1 LGKAAPGDG
10 LPTVCFEEGR
20 TAFRHRIPEKIPD
33 DPCNMEERPVL
44 SYIRDG
50 RIWTHP
56 HIHALLLVP
65 PRYWGPD
72 YIKKRT
78 WAELWATAMSLDYEP
93 VVDVRRASPNKKVS
107 DAKEDLKAAA
117 IEAAK
122 YTTKATDLHGLG
134 DYIVEFHHQVKSLR
148 LLGISSKLGKYV
160 NNTDITEAEMLDT
173 GSIFQTTNPLL
184 RCIAEWCEEVQEY
197 KITH

>member
-1 LGKAAPGDG
+1 
-10 LPTVCFEEGR
+10 
-20 TAFRHRIPEKIPD
+20 
-33 DPCNMEERPVL
+33 MEERPVL

-65 PRYWGPD
+65 PSYWGNN
-72 YIKKRT
+72 YVKKRT
-78 WAELWATAMSLDYEP
+78 WAEQWALALGIDYEP
-93 VVDVRRASPNKKVS
+93 VVDVRKASPNNKVG
-107 DAKEDLKAAA
+107 DASSDLKAAA

-134 DYIVEFHHQVKSLR
+134 DYISEFHHQVKSLR

-160 NNTDITEAEMLDT
+160 NRQDITTEEMLDNQ
-173 GSIFQTTNPLL
+173 SILESTKPLL
-184 RCIAEWCEEVQEY
+184 RCVAEWCEEVQKY
-197 KITH
+197 KIAQGA